1 MSHSILDALKK
12 HRVLVSDG
20 AMGTELDKAGLAPGE
35 CPEAWNETHPD
46 AVRAIA
52 KSYFDAGSDMVLTNT
67 FGASRFKLAKFDL
80 ADRVAD
86 LVSAGVRLAKE
97 AAPEGGMVAVSIGPT
112 GEFMAPLGTVTEEEM
127 TEAFAQ
133 EARAAAD
140 AGADGACVETMSALD
155 ETICAVRAAKAA
167 GLCTMATMSFG
178 KGPAGYRTM
187 MGVSPE
193 DAARALAAAGAD
205 VVGTNCGVP
214 VDDAIE
220 IVKAMRAVTDKP
232 ILVHVNAGLPQLV
245 DGKTVFVDDPEA
257 LAAHAL
263 ALAEAGADIIGGCCG
278 ATPEHIRAIA
288 EALAPVRT

>member
-1 MSHSILDALKK
+1 MSHAILDALKK

-20 AMGTELDKAGLAPGE
+20 AMGTELSKAGLEPGE

-80 ADRVAD
+80 ADRAVD

-112 GEFMAPLGTVTEEEM
+112 GEFMAPLGTVTEEET

-155 ETICAVRAAKAA
+155 ETTCAVRAAKAA
-167 GLCTMATMSFG
+167 GLCTLATLSFS

-193 DAARALAAAGAD
+193 DAARALAEAGAD

-214 VDDAIE
+214 VDDVIE

-263 ALAEAGADIIGGCCG
+263 ALHEAGADIIGGCCG
-278 ATPEHIRAIA
+278 TTPEHIRAIA
-288 EALAPVRT
+288 EALASVRT

>member
-1 MSHSILDALKK
+1 MSHAILDALKK

-20 AMGTELDKAGLAPGE
+20 AMGTELSKAGLEPGE

-80 ADRVAD
+80 ADRAVD

-155 ETICAVRAAKAA
+155 ETTCAVRAAKAA
-167 GLCTMATMSFG
+167 GLCTLATLSFS

-193 DAARALAAAGAD
+193 DAARALAEAGAD
-205 VVGTNCGVP
+205 VVGANCGVP
-214 VDDAIE
+214 ADDVIE

-263 ALAEAGADIIGGCCG
+263 ALHEAGADIIGGCCG
-278 ATPEHIRAIA
+278 TTPEHIRAIA
-288 EALAPVRT
+288 EALASVRT

>member
-112 GEFMAPLGTVTEEEM
+112 GEFMAPLGTVTEEET